1 MQNILFGRDV
11 IYQPHVGHSPA
22 VVGVVQFNVL
32 CEIDVDVAL
41 DGDGHDVTVGQGDL
55 DGVVSANQVPRR
67 IRNHDAFRRR
77 REVVLLVRQDLET
90 IQTKFETSKNDVTLS
105 EGEVVK

>member
-1 MQNILFGRDV
+1 MQNIFGRDV
-11 IYQPHVGHSPA
+11 IYQPPVRHSPV

-55 DGVVSANQVPRR
+55 DGVVPANQVSCR
-67 IRNHDAFRRR
+67 IRDDNALRRR
-77 REVVLLVRQDLET
+77 REVVLLVRQDLEA
-90 IQTKFETSKNDVTLS
+90 IQTNLRHSKMTSFYQWVGL
-105 EGEVVK
+105 